1 MKKIKGFL
9 AAVLTTYLLATIFV
23 SQGNLAAVAAFGL
36 PVDFT
41 VRLQAAWHDMTHMV
55 TLFLPLSLI
64 ALLIAFLVCAWLTKR
79 FPVATAILY
88 PLAGFC
94 ALLTLIFSLN
104 TVFGLTP
111 IAPTRSL
118 VGLLLQGL
126 AGAAG
131 GFVYYQLVAQAA
143 VSQAERA

>member
-1 MKKIKGFL
+1 MTKFKGFVV
-9 AAVLTTYLLATIFV
+9 AVLTTYLLATLFV
-23 SQGNLAAVAAFGL
+23 SQGNLTAIAAFGL
-36 PVDFT
+36 PVDLAT
-41 VRLQAAWHDMTHMV
+41 RVQAAWHDMTHMV

-64 ALLIAFLVCAWLTKR
+64 ALLIAFLVCAWLCKR
-79 FPVATAILY
+79 FPAASAVLY
-88 PLAGFC
+88 PLAGFA
-94 ALLTLIFSLN
+94 ALLTLIFTLN

-131 GFVYYQLVAQAA
+131 GTIYYLMVARTSDA
-143 VSQAERA
+143 